1 MLVYFT
7 DATNQQKVAINPK
20 YVVVVFVLPD
30 GEMQGKT
37 VIGLTTGNIVVE
49 ESQIDVVGIIEG
61 QLSK

>member
-7 DATNQQKVAINPK
+7 DAITKEKIAVNPK

-37 VIGLTTGNIVVE
+37 VIGLPSGNVVVD
-49 ESQIDVVGIIEG
+49 ESQIDVVGVLQGQIE
-61 QLSK
+61 

>member
-30 GEMQGKT
+30 GDMAGKT
-37 VIGLTTGNIVVE
+37 VVGLTNGNIVVE
-49 ESQIDVVGIIEG
+49 ESQTDVVGIIQG
-61 QLSK
+61 QM